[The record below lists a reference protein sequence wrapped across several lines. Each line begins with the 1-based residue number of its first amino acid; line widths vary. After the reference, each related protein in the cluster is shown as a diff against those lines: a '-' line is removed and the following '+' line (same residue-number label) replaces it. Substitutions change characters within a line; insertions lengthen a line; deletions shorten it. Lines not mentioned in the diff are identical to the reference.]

1 MLAHILAIAVGLSS
15 LVLFLTA
22 FSMKEIH
29 EKNDFLWS
37 GVGLFYALVLWF
49 CASRITG
56 SVLLGQVAAVT
67 LVLSF
72 NWQNIKLRKAI
83 ANPHKEAEKVETN
96 ENTDLSIIQKIKGF
110 FGSAEVSTPPS
121 SITDILE
128 EETEIE
134 NADQDITET
143 ESVEEISSFPSAETE
158 SVEEISSS
166 TSTEVESVEDI
177 AFFPSAETES
187 VEEISPL
194 PPTEADI
201 STTESNNL
209 IEEINT
215 TSNLETEL
223 ETISEQ
229 ATVLEEIIVP
239 TVDEEELVETQESL
253 PIESNEPALDEEAIT
268 VPDITEKEVKDET
281 NAEFNLESQGEE
293 IKAEKPLDVEFT
305 PSTIEEI
312 EADPTSSIDDFLA
325 DLDNGVDK
333 PAEDK

>member
-22 FSMKEIH
+22 FSMTEIH

-83 ANPHKEAEKVETN
+83 ANPNQAVEKIETN
-96 ENTDLSIIQKIKGF
+96 ENSGSSIIQKIKGF
-110 FGSAEVSTPPS
+110 FGSAEVPTPPP

-134 NADQDITET
+134 NTDQDITEAESLEEIVSFPSAEAESLEEIASFPPAET
-143 ESVEEISSFPSAETE
+143 ESLEEISSFP
-158 SVEEISSS
+158 
-166 TSTEVESVEDI
+166 
-177 AFFPSAETES
+177 
-187 VEEISPL
+187 
-194 PPTEADI
+194 PTKANI
-201 STTESNNL
+201 STTEGNNL
-209 IEEINT
+209 IEELNT
-215 TSNLETEL
+215 TPDVAIGVES
-223 ETISEQ
+223 ISEQ

-239 TVDEEELVETQESL
+239 TVEEEELVESQESL
-253 PIESNEPALDEEAIT
+253 PTESNELDLTEEAIN
-268 VPDITEKEVKDET
+268 VPEITEIEAKDET
-281 NAEFNLESQGEE
+281 AAEFNLESPVEE
-293 IKAEKPLDVEFT
+293 IKAEKPIDVEFT
-305 PSTIEEI
+305 PSTIEGIEEI
-312 EADPTSSIDDFLA
+312 EEIEEEPASSIDDFLA

-333 PAEDK
+333 TPEDK